1 MSFFHTIVNSGVD
14 LRYRYG
20 RLRLARKRAS
30 WELDRIVEA
39 GFVDDYIMAYWM
51 FRSCADGKGIAFW
64 GRGAMC
70 SSVIC
75 YAIGLT
81 EVDPLRFNLHSER
94 FVNNEPPRFQ
104 VDVDAFRMKEFK
116 EEMKSI
122 LEENDD
128 YFGIPPKVEGIL
140 SETTAM
146 GYLGNKK
153 KKRISRDL
161 NDEMIRYALSFP
173 GTEELLDMYEYREG
187 GVKACGYEPLDEI
200 LSDTRGLLVYQE
212 QMLDILKKVFGVP
225 CIEANV
231 IRRFIQRGDEKQVE
245 GYKDRWMS
253 KVKETDRR
261 NAELAW
267 NVLVSNPKAFLKAHA
282 ASRVLASHYY
292 NCKI

>member
-1 MSFFHTIVNSGVD
+1 MDFFQTLVNTSVE
-14 LRYRYG
+14 LCYRG
-20 RLRLARKRAS
+20 NHLKLARKRKE
-30 WELDRIVEA
+30 WEFDNIVKYNFA
-39 GFVDDYIMAYWM
+39 DYYITAYWM
-51 FRSCADGKGIAFW
+51 YKNIAEQSSINVW
-64 GRGAMC
+64 ARGSMC

-75 YAIGLT
+75 YALGLT
-81 EVDPLRFNLHSER
+81 AVDPIRFNLHSER

-104 VDVDAFRMKEFK
+104 FDVDASRMEELK

-128 YFGIPPKVEGIL
+128 YFGIPPKVESIL
-140 SETTAM
+140 SETTDM

-161 NDEMIRYALSFP
+161 NGEMIRYALSFP

-231 IRRFIQRGDEKQVE
+231 IRRFIQRGDTKQVE

-253 KVKETDRR
+253 RVNKSDMN